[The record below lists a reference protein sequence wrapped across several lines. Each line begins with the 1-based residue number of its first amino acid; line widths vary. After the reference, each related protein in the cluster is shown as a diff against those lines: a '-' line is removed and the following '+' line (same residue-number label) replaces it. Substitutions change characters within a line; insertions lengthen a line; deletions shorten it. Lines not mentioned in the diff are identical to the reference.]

1 MANSRTLMKSALVV
15 IVLMAVIHSGSAAE
29 KLASCCKKVNKLEIT
44 EPITGYLIQRPTHEC
59 VPAIILQTEKGLFC
73 SPVKAEWVRRKV
85 QAFLKAK
92 AQATT
97 SSVVPSST
105 VSLLSIITSTAS
117 PPSSS
122 TPPSSVVPSSTVSL
136 FSIIT
141 STASPPSTSTP
152 SSSSSLPSSST
163 PSSASTPSSSSSLPS
178 SSSFPSSSSL
188 PSSSFLPSFLST
200 SEMPAGE
207 TFSETDNE

>member
-1 MANSRTLMKSALVV
+1 MANCGTLLKSALVAV
-15 IVLMAVIHSGSAAE
+15 VLMAVIHSGSADE
-29 KLASCCKKVNKLEIT
+29 KLATCCKKVNIKEIT
-44 EPITGYLIQRPTHEC
+44 EPITGYMLQRGNLPC
-59 VPAIILQTEKGLFC
+59 VPAVILQTEKGLFC
-73 SPVKAEWVRRKV
+73 TPVKAQWVRRKV

-122 TPPSSVVPSSTVSL
+122 TPPSS
-136 FSIIT
+136 
-141 STASPPSTSTP
+141 
-152 SSSSSLPSSST
+152 SLPS
-163 PSSASTPSSSSSLPS
+163 
-178 SSSFPSSSSL
+178 FI
-188 PSSSFLPSFLST
+188 ST

-207 TFSETDNE
+207 TFSETDDE